1 MDWTPARRVRLRC
14 NARRKLEEM
23 ARASKT
29 GQAIAL
35 RARIILL
42 LGDGHGAGAVASRL
56 HCSARVVRKWHRR
69 WLQNPRPRGLH
80 DAGRTGRPGRIP
92 LGVRLELVR
101 LACERPD
108 DKKAPFREIWTYAAL
123 ADAVESSTGFR
134 LSVSEV
140 GRILRFDLLRP
151 HHVKQWLHS
160 SDPEF
165 TPKAERVSD
174 IYRNPPENA
183 VVVCVDEKPM
193 QALARIH
200 PTHVG
205 GRARVRY
212 EFEYKRH
219 GTCVLLAAFDTSTGR
234 VLGHVV
240 RRRTAAALVAFM
252 QEVAR
257 KNPRRPVYVVWDNLN
272 IHYDGKDKRWTEFN
286 ARHGN
291 RFHFNYTPKH
301 ASWLNQ
307 VEIWFSILQRRV
319 LRYGSFKSR
328 EQLRDRVLAFIAWWN
343 EEEAHPFRWTWRTD
357 KVEDPRRREDELREA
372 A

>member
-1 MDWTPARRVRLRC
+1 
-14 NARRKLEEM
+14 
-23 ARASKT
+23 
-29 GQAIAL
+29 
-35 RARIILL
+35 
-42 LGDGHGAGAVASRL
+42 
-56 HCSARVVRKWHRR
+56 
-69 WLQNPRPRGLH
+69 
-80 DAGRTGRPGRIP
+80 
-92 LGVRLELVR
+92 
-101 LACERPD
+101 
-108 DKKAPFREIWTYAAL
+108 
-123 ADAVESSTGFR
+123 
-134 LSVSEV
+134 
-140 GRILRFDLLRP
+140 
-151 HHVKQWLHS
+151 
-160 SDPEF
+160 
-165 TPKAERVSD
+165 
-174 IYRNPPENA
+174 
-183 VVVCVDEKPM
+183 
-193 QALARIH
+193 
-200 PTHVG
+200 
-205 GRARVRY
+205 
-212 EFEYKRH
+212 
-219 GTCVLLAAFDTSTGR
+219 
-234 VLGHVV
+234 
-240 RRRTAAALVAFM
+240 M